1 MQKRIIHI
9 ICSPHGG
16 LATYVLGI
24 LEADTRLDKKLSI
37 ATTGLKAI
45 ISNNSDTL
53 NIAQKT
59 LDELEKIDLPRKEL

>member
-1 MQKRIIHI
+1 MNEDQIKKDMIMSLIKI
-9 ICSPHGG
+9 E
-16 LATYVLGI
+16 T
-24 LEADTRLDKKLSI
+24 LDKKLSI

-59 LDELEKIDLPRKEL
+59 LHELEKVDLPRKEL